1 MYSFCKDVITKCYH
15 WAAETIQL
23 YYFMDLE
30 TRSMTSEACR
40 LGIFL
45 RLVIGRS
52 ASGFGLYIIIIFQ
65 LLSMNV
71 CHCV

>member
-23 YYFMDLE
+23 YSFMDLE